1 MNNRKVREAELSEVA
16 PAEPPNDLCFALLEG
31 VNESCTDE
39 MIKLYA
45 TLLVNPN
52 LDQTIK
58 IEKIRRNLRRCLLL
72 FNKEINLDE
81 MITRQKRLPELAGN
95 TVSICAVKVPNTIR
109 ASGLT
114 NACTKEM
121 LEFYFSN
128 TKVSA
133 GGDIKS
139 IKMFDNLADN
149 KALIE
154 FEDYNK

>member
-1 MNNRKVREAELSEVA
+1 MNSNRRIHEADSSL
-16 PAEPPNDLCFALLEG
+16 EPPKDLSFVLLEG

-45 TLLVNPN
+45 TLLVNPS
-52 LDQTIK
+52 LDQSVK
-58 IEKIRRNLRRCLLL
+58 IEKIRRNLRRCMIQ
-72 FNKEINLDE
+72 FSKEINLDE
-81 MITRQKRLPELAGN
+81 IITRQKKVPELAGN
-95 TVSICAVKVPNTIR
+95 TVSICAVRVPNTVR

-114 NACTKEM
+114 NSCSKEM

-128 TKVSA
+128 VKVSG

-139 IKMFDNLADN
+139 IKVYDNIADN

-154 FEDYNK
+154 FDDYKK